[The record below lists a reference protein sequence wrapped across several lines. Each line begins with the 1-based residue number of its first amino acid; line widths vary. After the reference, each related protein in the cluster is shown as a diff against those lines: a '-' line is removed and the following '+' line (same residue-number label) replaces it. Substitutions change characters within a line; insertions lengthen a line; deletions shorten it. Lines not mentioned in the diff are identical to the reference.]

1 MKTRMCLLLSV
12 IVLVLGTSSF
22 ADILELKNGTIL
34 NGKYMGGTAGTLRF
48 DAGKGMQVIPTP
60 QIIALTFTSPA
71 GGVTAQPQAAPPPAK
86 PVPTT
91 PAPPPAQSQARTI
104 TLPTG
109 TMLLVRM
116 MDSISSNN
124 RVGSTFTTKLEYDLV
139 VGTSVALKGGTKIY
153 GKVMSS
159 TQARRA
165 IGRSTLDIRLT
176 QLMINGK
183 LVPFA
188 TSGYKAAGEASIKKA
203 ARGAAAGAIIG
214 SVADGSDGAGKGAAI
229 GATLGALRKGE
240 TVTITPGALLEFN
253 LAQPLKLS
261 ISGGQVAQ
269 PIPPAPARPPTVPT
283 RPPAQVA
290 AIPSTPPPGSTRTIT
305 LPTGTMLLV
314 RMMDSISSRNK
325 AGSTFT
331 TKLEYDLVVGD
342 SVALTG
348 GTKIYG
354 KVKSSTQARRAIGRS
369 TLDIRLTQLM
379 INGKPVPFATSGY
392 EAAGEA
398 SIKKAARG
406 ALAGAAIG
414 AIADGSKGAGKGA
427 AIGGTLGAL
436 RKGQT
441 VTIPPGALLEFNL
454 AQPLELSISG

>member
-1 MKTRMCLLLSV
+1 MKTRMCLFLTL
-12 IVLVLGTSSF
+12 IIFILGTTAI

-48 DAGKGMQVIPTP
+48 DAGKGMQVIPTS
-60 QIIALTFTSPA
+60 QIIALTFTSSA
-71 GGVTAQPQAAPPPAK
+71 GVASAQPQTAPPAK

-91 PAPPPAQSQARTI
+91 AAPPPSQSQSRTI

-165 IGRSTLDIRLT
+165 IGKSTLDIRLT
-176 QLMINGK
+176 QLIINGK
-183 LVPFA
+183 PVPFA

-229 GATLGALRKGE
+229 GATLGALRKGQ

-261 ISGGQVAQ
+261 ISGGQVAPPTPAVPAQ
-269 PIPPAPARPPTVPT
+269 PSTVPT
-283 RPPAQVA
+283 PPPAQVA
-290 AIPSTPPPGSTRTIT
+290 TIPSTPPPSSTRTVT

-314 RMMDSISSRNK
+314 RMMDSISSRNRV
-325 AGSTFT
+325 GSTFT
-331 TKLEYDLVVGD
+331 TKLEYDLVVGT
-342 SVALTG
+342 SVALKG

-354 KVKSSTQARRAIGRS
+354 KVMSATQARRAIGKS
-369 TLDIRLTQLM
+369 TLDIR
-379 INGKPVPFATSGY
+379 
-392 EAAGEA
+392 
-398 SIKKAARG
+398 
-406 ALAGAAIG
+406 
-414 AIADGSKGAGKGA
+414 
-427 AIGGTLGAL
+427 
-436 RKGQT
+436 
-441 VTIPPGALLEFNL
+441 
-454 AQPLELSISG
+454 